1 MKYTPLSL
9 IAEITHRCPLHCV
22 YCSNPIEMQ
31 ARQNELPTAVWKKV
45 FDDAADLGVL
55 QLHLTGGEPTA
66 RDDIVELISHG
77 RSKNLYINLIT
88 SGVGLT
94 EEKLKKYCEVGLDHI
109 QLSFQDSQAGPANEF
124 AGAKA
129 HLVKIAAARMI
140 KKFPLALTMNVVIH
154 RQNLERLAEMIA
166 LGESLQADRLEIAHV
181 QYYGWAFKN
190 RESLLPTREQVKESI
205 EIINAAKVRLKD
217 QLRIDFVVPDYY
229 AKYPKPCMGG
239 WGQKSILIDPA
250 GRVMPCHAAMV
261 IPDLKFENVKDQSL
275 RAIWEKSQAFEKFRG
290 DDWMQEPCR
299 SCDRKSQD
307 YAGCRCQAFLIAGD
321 AAATDPVCSL
331 APQRKQVDDEVAK
344 ANVGQS
350 QPWIYRKLSAD

>member
-1 MKYTPLSL
+1 MKYTPLAL
-9 IAEITHRCPLHCV
+9 IAEVTHRCPLHCV

-31 ARQNELPTAVWKKV
+31 ARKDELTTEAWKKV
-45 FDDAADLGVL
+45 FHDAADLGVL

-66 RDDIVELISHG
+66 RDDIVELIAHG
-77 RSKNLYINLIT
+77 RSRNLYTNLIT

-94 EEKLKKYCEVGLDHI
+94 EEKLKRYVDAGLDYV
-109 QLSFQDSQAGPANEF
+109 QLSFQDSQEGPANEF
-124 AGAKA
+124 AGTKA
-129 HLVKIAAARMI
+129 HLLKLQAAKAI

-154 RQNLERLAEMIA
+154 RQNVERLAEMIA

-190 RESLLPTREQVKESI
+190 RERLLPTQEQVTQSI
-205 EIINAAKVRLKD
+205 EVINAAKTRLKD
-217 QLRIDFVVPDYY
+217 KLRIDFVVPDYY

-261 IPDLKFENVKDQSL
+261 IPGLQFENVKEQSL
-275 RAIWEKSQAFEKFRG
+275 RDIWEKSQAFEKFRG

-307 YAGCRCQAFLIAGD
+307 FAGCRCQAFLIAGD
-321 AAATDPVCSL
+321 AAAADPVCSL
-331 APQRKQVDDEVAK
+331 APARTQVDAELAKVNLEVI
-344 ANVGQS
+344 
-350 QPWIYRKLSAD
+350 QPWTYRKL